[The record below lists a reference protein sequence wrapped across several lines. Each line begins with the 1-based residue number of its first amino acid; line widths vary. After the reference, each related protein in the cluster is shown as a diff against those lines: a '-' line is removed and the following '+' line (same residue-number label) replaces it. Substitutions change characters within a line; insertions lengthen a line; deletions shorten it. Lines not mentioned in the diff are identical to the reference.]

1 MKRKTCYQS
10 KKDNPNWCDKID
22 NELSERNTTTNI
34 YVVGSNGVGVPS
46 FKPLRFMDSI
56 ITNNN
61 KMLSYSCEVIN

>member
-1 MKRKTCYQS
+1 MRKTCKQS
-10 KKDNPNWCDKID
+10 KDDNPNWGEKID

-34 YVVGSNGVGVPS
+34 YVVGSNSVGVPS
-46 FKPLRFMDSI
+46 FKPLRFMDYI